1 MSDVVDDGPSA
12 EGLEDHQPDHDVVGQ
27 ASGSVARKVAAV
39 VGVIVLAMIALLAR
53 GGVGEQPDAANSLLG
68 KRVPAMAGAA
78 VDGRDYDIDDMRGE
92 WVLVNFFGTWCP
104 PCVAEH
110 PELVALEGWGAGND
124 RLSLV
129 SVAFNDNPED
139 VQRFFDDF
147 GGAWP
152 VLDDANLSVGFEI
165 SNVPESFLIAPSGLV
180 VQHFI
185 GGIVAGDVQQSII
198 ANDLPVS
205 QGGVGAEP
213 GVQAP
218 PPDEGEGE
226 NDD

>member
-1 MSDVVDDGPSA
+1 VSEVLDDGPSA
-12 EGLEDHQPDHDVVGQ
+12 EGLGSARPDHEVVGQ

-39 VGVIVLAMIALLAR
+39 VGVIVLAMIALFAR
-53 GGVGEQPDAANSLLG
+53 GGVGERAEAANSLLG
-68 KRVPAMAGAA
+68 ERVPLMVGDA
-78 VDGRDYDIDDMRGE
+78 VDGRDYDIDDFRGE

-110 PELVALEGWGAGND
+110 PELVELEQWGIEND

-129 SVAFNDNPED
+129 SVAFNDNPAD

-147 GGAWP
+147 GGEWP
-152 VLDDANLSVGFEI
+152 VLDDASLSVAFEI

-185 GGIVAGDVQQSII
+185 GGIVAGDVQQSIV

-205 QGGVGAEP
+205 QGGLGPEA
-213 GVQAP
+213 GVST
-218 PPDEGEGE
+218 DEEV
-226 NDD
+226 DDED